1 MALPPSVSAACIIE
15 GNTGCAPP
23 VHAGLTK
30 APFRSVT
37 SIPKHRV
44 VAWGPKSSTITVLEG
59 TCPASRDFWAANY
72 VHSNR
77 GLIARATRLRSYV
90 VV

>member
-1 MALPPSVSAACIIE
+1 M
-15 GNTGCAPP
+15 
-23 VHAGLTK
+23 
-30 APFRSVT
+30 
-37 SIPKHRV
+37 
-44 VAWGPKSSTITVLEG
+44 GPKSSTITVLEG